1 MFSYASWLA
10 AIVLVALGS
19 IKSDINKRKRLKESK
34 EELSSREPTQHMSLS
49 IFSVLNCVMK
59 INQANSINI
68 FLISRKYLHILPSLF
83 EHYKTQICSEIKI
96 EYNKLNWQTGRYI
109 NHPSSTEISTY
120 GDLPHSPWDC
130 QKHPNSHSQT

>member
-59 INQANSINI
+59 IKQANSINI
-68 FLISRKYLHILPSLF
+68 LLISGKYLHILPSLL

-96 EYNKLNWQTGRYI
+96 NNI
-109 NHPSSTEISTY
+109 VS
-120 GDLPHSPWDC
+120 
-130 QKHPNSHSQT
+130 